1 MLTQRIKAAISLAVL
16 MGTSVFAQAA
26 QDTLR
31 TQEVRFSDLNLET
44 PAGSEALYR
53 RIAVAAEVVCQDY
66 DGREIMKRRLR
77 EKCMGNAIG
86 QAVGQI
92 NHPRLSAYYSLHNR
106 GKSPPTAAQGRTLAV
121 AGGVLVAR

>member
-1 MLTQRIKAAISLAVL
+1 MLTRRIMTTAVSLAVL
-16 MGTSVFAQAA
+16 MGASVFAQAA

-53 RIAVAAEVVCQDY
+53 RIAMAAEVVCQDF
-66 DGREIMKRRLR
+66 DGREIMKQRLR
-77 EKCMGNAIG
+77 KQCLETAIG

-106 GKSPPTAAQGRTLAV
+106 GKAPPAAQGRRLAV
-121 AGGVLVAR
+121 AGGVLVAH